1 MKQTNSYIGTF
12 LKAVFLVLIPV
23 MDYAQQTVTP
33 PAAAP
38 NQSLFKFDMDTAL
51 FFIAATLAVV
61 ILFLTGVMRS
71 AVRFHFS
78 GKKMKDTIKVLLIGV
93 AITLSLQYASAQAS
107 APIAK
112 TSQQFLLSSQ
122 GWFMLIIIFIELY
135 VLFSLKKWLKF
146 YTGIEA
152 YEASLE
158 KTKINIWDKINAF
171 KPMEKE
177 ASIDVGHDYDGIREL
192 DNITPPWFV
201 AAFTGT
207 IIFAAIYL
215 YRYHVAYSAPNQIK
229 EYEIAVKEAELQ
241 KLEYLKYQGNLI
253 DENTVTL
260 LKEGEYEEGKNIFKT
275 ACAVCHG
282 LNGQG
287 LVGPNFTDDYWIHGG
302 SVKDIFTTIKY
313 GVIDKGMKSWKDDYS
328 PNQIAQLTSYIKSLK
343 GTNPPDQK
351 APQGNLYKE
360 EASAPP
366 ADSIKAKQDSLQT
379 KK

>member
-1 MKQTNSYIGTF
+1 MKQINSYIGIII
-12 LKAVFLVLIPV
+12 KAVFFILIPA
-23 MDYAQQTVTP
+23 MNYAQQTATP
-33 PAAAP
+33 QAAP
-38 NQSLFKFDMDTAL
+38 PGQSLIKFDMDTAL

-71 AVRFHFS
+71 AVRYHFNS
-78 GKKMKDTIKVLLIGV
+78 KKINDTIKLLLIGV
-93 AITLSLQYASAQAS
+93 VTTLSLQYATAQAT
-107 APIAK
+107 APVAK
-112 TSQQFLLSSQ
+112 SSQQFLLSSQ
-122 GWFMLIIIFIELY
+122 GWFMLIIIVIELY

-152 YEASLE
+152 YESSLE
-158 KTKINIWDKINAF
+158 KTRINLWDKINAF
-171 KPMEKE
+171 KPMDKE

-229 EYEIAVKEAELQ
+229 EYEIAIKEAEIQ
-241 KLEYLKYQGNLI
+241 KLEYLKYQGNQI
-253 DENTVTL
+253 DENSVTL
-260 LKEGEYEEGKNIFKT
+260 LKEGEYEEGKTIFKT

-282 LNGQG
+282 VNGQG
-287 LVGPNFTDDYWIHGG
+287 LVGPNFTDDYWLHGG

-360 EASAPP
+360 EASTPP
-366 ADSIKAKQDSLQT
+366 ADTSKAKQDSLQT

>member
-23 MDYAQQTVTP
+23 LDYAQQTVTP

-78 GKKMKDTIKVLLIGV
+78 GKKMNDTIKVLLIGV
-93 AITLSLQYASAQAS
+93 AITLSLQFASAQAS
-107 APIAK
+107 APVAK

-260 LKEGEYEEGKNIFKT
+260 LKEGEYEEGKTIFKT

-282 LNGQG
+282 VNGQG

-360 EASAPP
+360 EVASAPM
-366 ADSIKAKQDSLQT
+366 DTSKTKQDSLQT